1 MERLII
7 DTDPG
12 VDDAQAILLA
22 TACPNARVEALL
34 AVGGNV
40 GLHHTVRN
48 ALTIV
53 EATGQDI
60 PVYAGCADPLV
71 VFGEDASHFH
81 GHDGLGDQGLVPKVR
96 QVESEHAS
104 LALLRMANESPG
116 ELTLVGIGPL
126 TNVAV
131 ALKLDPELPNKLK
144 RLVVM
149 GGAVTG
155 HGNTSN
161 RTAEFNIFAD
171 PEAAHVVFESWGK
184 AGKML
189 ELVDWELT
197 LRHGI
202 PGHLL
207 ERWFTID
214 TPRGRFFKAVSEG
227 SLAFTRKYYHRD
239 MIWAADALALAVAVE
254 PDCVREAV
262 ARHVGIGLEGRYE
275 RGQTAVEWRTNRP
288 APPNVSIVMDVDT
301 SRFHALMEAG
311 LY

>member
-12 VDDAQAILLA
+12 VDDAQAILLV
-22 TACPNARVEALL
+22 TAHPNVKVEALL

-40 GLHHTVRN
+40 GLQHTVRN

-60 PVYAGCADPLV
+60 PVYAGCAQPLV
-71 VFGEDASHFH
+71 VFSEDAAHFH
-81 GHDGLGDQGLVPKVR
+81 GHDGLGDVGLVPKVR
-96 QVESEHAS
+96 QAEREHAS
-104 LALLRMANESPG
+104 LALLRMATEAPG
-116 ELTLVGIGPL
+116 EMTLAAIGPL

-155 HGNTSN
+155 QGNTSN

-171 PEAAHVVFESWGK
+171 PEAAHVVFEAWGK
-184 AGKML
+184 AGKL
-189 ELVDWELT
+189 VELVDWEVT
-197 LRHGI
+197 LRNGI
-202 PGHLL
+202 PGPMV
-207 ERWFTID
+207 EQWFTLD
-214 TPRGRFFKAVSEG
+214 TPRARFFKAVSEG
-227 SLAFTRKYYHRD
+227 GLAFTRKYYHAD
-239 MIWAADALALAVAVE
+239 MIWVADALALAVAAE
-254 PDCVREAV
+254 PGFVREAAV
-262 ARHVGIGLEGRYE
+262 RHVGIGLEGGYG

-288 APPNVSIVMDVDT
+288 VTPNASIVMEVDT
-301 SRFHALMEAG
+301 QRFYELMEAG
-311 LY
+311 LF

>member
-22 TACPNARVEALL
+22 TAHPTVKVEALL

-53 EATGQDI
+53 EATGQEI
-60 PVYAGCADPLV
+60 PVYPGCDQPLV
-71 VFGEDASHFH
+71 VFGEDAAHFH
-81 GHDGLGDQGLVPKVR
+81 GHDGLGDVGLVPKVR
-96 QVESEHAS
+96 QAEREHAS
-104 LALLRMANESPG
+104 LALLRMVNESPS
-116 ELTLVGIGPL
+116 ELTLAAIGPL

-155 HGNTSN
+155 RGNTSN

-171 PEAAHVVFESWGK
+171 PEAAHVVFEAWGK
-184 AGKML
+184 AGKLL
-189 ELVDWELT
+189 ELVDWEVT

-202 PGHLL
+202 PAALL
-207 ERWFTID
+207 ERWFAID
-214 TPRGRFFKAVSEG
+214 TPRARFFRAVSEG
-227 SLAFTRKYYHRD
+227 ALAFTRKYYHQD

-262 ARHVGIGLEGRYE
+262 VRHVGIGLVGQYE
-275 RGQTAVEWRTNRP
+275 RGQTAVEWRTNRSVT
-288 APPNVSIVMDVDT
+288 PNASIVMSVDVD
-301 SRFHALMEAG
+301 RFHALIEAG
-311 LY
+311 L